1 MKFRYNVGCYWMK
14 ECALSKYKNR
24 AEQTL
29 SCHLPNSTKGHILP
43 YHDMSRDENPQ
54 RENKMDSLS
63 FESFHAQLCKL
74 TYSNKITEV
83 SPLKK
88 WREILDYVSCFS
100 LLFFCTLASSCML
113 YKSTEHS
120 QGFSIC

>member
-1 MKFRYNVGCYWMK
+1 MLYQSIKH
-14 ECALSKYKNR
+14 R

-29 SCHLPNSTKGHILP
+29 SGYLPNSTKGCNVQ
-43 YHDMSRDENPQ
+43 YHNMNRAKNPQ
-54 RENKMDSLS
+54 RNKMDSLS
-63 FESFHAQLCKL
+63 FESFHAELDCKL

-100 LLFFCTLASSCML
+100 LLFFCALATSCVL